1 MDMSLASI
9 KARMSQHPME
19 FMYVKD
25 RNSHYIEVND
35 FFLSF
40 NGLSRVTQV
49 REKTDYDL
57 PCAEFADKYVHDD
70 RVAMTTGS
78 LQILEPTKGID
89 GRLIFLLSIK
99 YPFFDEDTQQQ
110 GIIGFSK
117 IIHDQS
123 LQPLLPVLKAA
134 EKQQLKISD
143 ALFGTTVNQHTVAPL
158 TERELDVL
166 YYLLHGLSYK
176 KIAEQLNLSI
186 RTIEDYIEHI
196 KYKCQCNSKYALFDF
211 AIHHGL
217 MSIIPKHMLHG
228 RAHVES
234 YKAFPI

>member
-9 KARMSQHPME
+9 KARMSQHPIE
-19 FMYVKD
+19 FVYVKD
-25 RNSHYIEVND
+25 KNSHYIEAND

-40 NGLSRVTQV
+40 NGLSHGAQI

-57 PCAEFADKYVHDD
+57 PCSEFADRYIHDD
-70 RVAMTTGS
+70 RIAMTTGD
-78 LQILEPTKGID
+78 LRTFEPTRGID
-89 GRLIFLLSIK
+89 GQVVLLLSLK
-99 YPFFDEDTQQQ
+99 YPFLDPDTQQE

-117 IIHDQS
+117 IIHDRS
-123 LQPLLPVLKAA
+123 LHTLLPVLNAA

-143 ALFGTTVNQHTVAPL
+143 ALFGTTVNQHTLAPL

-176 KIAEQLNLSI
+176 KIAEQLNLSV

-217 MSIIPKHMLHG
+217 MSIIPKHMLHC
-228 RAHVES
+228 RAHVE
-234 YKAFPI
+234 